1 MFSVQVARLLQCS
14 RMMSVSA
21 TRAGEGCSSVT
32 PLDLYGCLLPL
43 HFAAHRVPECNLPS
57 VSTWATAKM
66 EEGYPSHA
74 KHDQVASDS
83 THTHIPLQY
92 SLATRNF
99 VPDRLVRIVQRSR
112 CV

>member
-1 MFSVQVARLLQCS
+1 MQQDDERISNAGGGRLL
-14 RMMSVSA
+14 VSYTVGLVRLPPSA
-21 TRAGEGCSSVT
+21 ALRSSSST
-32 PLDLYGCLLPL
+32 GMQSSLT
-43 HFAAHRVPECNLPS
+43 
-57 VSTWATAKM
+57 STWASAKM
-66 EEGYPSHA
+66 EEGNPSHA

-99 VPDRLVRIVQRSR
+99 VPDRLVRIVQRPR